1 MGKSS
6 SSVRRLSGLAS
17 FALAAGLLH
26 SGESLAQVGAQVA
39 DPPVLGPVDAP
50 PGGAWRSFAP
60 LAAPEQALDLTI
72 DYVPGTIFNPA
83 TNRRDKVR
91 LRSYVEA
98 GQPPSGL
105 FISPAIHTRPGQT
118 VRVKLH
124 NRLPAD
130 PTCATGDHGSVNVPH
145 CFNGTNLHTHGL
157 WVNPSGN
164 GDNVLLSINPGVDF
178 EYEYPIPPDHPAG
191 TFWYH
196 THRHGSTAM
205 QVSSGMA
212 GALII
217 HGDRLPGAD
226 RPGDLDTL
234 LADVPERVLVF
245 QQIQYYCLDG
255 EGDITYDCKPDQV
268 GEIESYAALRSSW
281 GDTERYTSIN
291 GLVLPDFAAEQGKL
305 QRWRMIH
312 GGVRDTIG
320 LQFRKAKSDAALS
333 AGRKLAANRMEAAV
347 EKNCEGEVLPFHV
360 AATDGITMPAALSTE
375 VATFQPGYRF
385 DALVAFPE
393 AGSYCVIDVN
403 SGASSSVGGVPS
415 GTRLLG
421 MVRVKAGTAVGNP
434 GDALTAQL
442 VAAAERTMPEDV
454 RAAVIADLRNGL
466 RLTRFVPHK
475 SISEGEVAGRT
486 QELTFAVNA
495 AGFGVGGKGYDPRPY
510 EPGRLDRKLTLGTA
524 EQWVLTSPGGSHPYH
539 IHVNPFEIVEILDP
553 SGNDVSAA
561 GAKDGTDPQ
570 YPGLKGAWKDT
581 LWVKR
586 GYTLKVRTRYQRYI
600 GEFVLHCHILD
611 HEDKG
616 MMQNVAIVLP
626 GGTPASVNAPEEDH
640 AGH

>member
-1 MGKSS
+1 MAN
-6 SSVRRLSGLAS
+6 VRLGNSAGTSFVFRLT
-17 FALAAGLLH
+17 AAGAALL
-26 SGESLAQVGAQVA
+26 LADPAIAQIGAPVA
-39 DPPVLGPVDAP
+39 DPPVLGPEDAP
-50 PGGAWRSFAP
+50 TDAAWRTFAP
-60 LAAPEQALDLTI
+60 LASGEQVLDLTI
-72 DYVPGTIFNPA
+72 DYVSGTIFNPA

-98 GQPPSGL
+98 GEAHNGL

-130 PTCATGDHGSVNVPH
+130 ATCATGDHGNVNVPH

-178 EYEYPIPPDHPAG
+178 EYEYPIPPEHPAG

-217 HGDRLPGAD
+217 HGARLPTAD

-234 LADVPERVLVF
+234 LAGVPERVLVF
-245 QQIQYYCLDG
+245 QQIQYYCLDD

-268 GEIESYAALRSSW
+268 GQIESYAALRSTW
-281 GDTERYTSIN
+281 GDTDRYTSIN
-291 GLVLPDFAAEQGKL
+291 GLVLPDFAAEQGRL
-305 QRWRMIH
+305 ERWRMIH
-312 GGVRDTIG
+312 GGVRDSIG
-320 LQFRKAKSDAALS
+320 LQFRKARSNARLRAGPRLDAD
-333 AGRKLAANRMEAAV
+333 RMEAAV
-347 EKNCEGEVLPFHV
+347 ERNCEGETLPFHLV
-360 AATDGITMPAALSTE
+360 ASDGITMPAALRTD

-403 SGASSSVGGVPS
+403 SGASSSVGDVPS

-434 GDALTAQL
+434 GDALTEQL
-442 VAAAERTMPEDV
+442 AAAAERTMPADL
-454 RAAVIADLRNGL
+454 RTAVVDDLRNGL

-475 SISEGEVAGRT
+475 PVTDADVAGRT
-486 QELTFAVNA
+486 QELSFGVNA
-495 AGFGVGGKGYDPRPY
+495 AGFGVGGKDYEPRPY
-510 EPGRLDRKLTLGTA
+510 EPGRIDRKLVLGTA
-524 EQWVLTSPGGSHPYH
+524 EEWVLTSPGGSHPYH
-539 IHVNPFEIVEILDP
+539 IHVNPFEIVEIRRP
-553 SGNDVSAA
+553 VRQRRQRGGRERRPRSPISGA
-561 GAKDGTDPQ
+561 Q
-570 YPGLKGAWKDT
+570 EGLEGHFVGEAR
-581 LWVKR
+581 LHAEGSHPLRALYR
-586 GYTLKVRTRYQRYI
+586 GVR
-600 GEFVLHCHILD
+600 
-611 HEDKG
+611 
-616 MMQNVAIVLP
+616 APLP
-626 GGTPASVNAPEEDH
+626 HPRP
-640 AGH
+640 